1 MYKEITVVDEAK
13 NQINDLE
20 HMEAKNN
27 QTEQELKRI
36 QKNKNSV
43 SSSLKT
49 SRVPICTLQ
58 GYQKEKR
65 KKKKL
70 EIYLKI

>member
-27 QTEQELKRI
+27 QPEQELKRI

-49 SRVPICTLQ
+49 SRVPICTL
-58 GYQKEKR
+58 
-65 KKKKL
+65 
-70 EIYLKI
+70 